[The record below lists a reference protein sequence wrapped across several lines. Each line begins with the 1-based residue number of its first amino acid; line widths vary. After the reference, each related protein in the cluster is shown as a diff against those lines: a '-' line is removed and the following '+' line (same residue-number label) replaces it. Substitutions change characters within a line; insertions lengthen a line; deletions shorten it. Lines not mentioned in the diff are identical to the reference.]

1 MDMEKV
7 KVLYTIGDSFV
18 YGHGLDSRWSTTL
31 SKKIG
36 GLDCN
41 VSLTGSSNDR
51 TFRTVVRDISR
62 IESEGK
68 VWSETTND
76 IDCQLSDLLV
86 IVGWTSPFR
95 FEWFHQGEY
104 YQSRLWSQEK
114 KWNYNDG
121 RIDYKFSDEISKPIV
136 TELNSLV
143 KFFTQIIS
151 LKNFLENKNIPNIF
165 FNCFFPFGEN
175 TIEYYDN
182 IVDDLEKNKIS
193 KLRTFDNIDTY
204 YSLHALWDCVPSDYK
219 ELNHLEF
226 IGEENLDESLHPTP
240 RGHELWS
247 DKLFDYGKYD

>member
-1 MDMEKV
+1 MS

-18 YGHGLDSRWSTTL
+18 YGHGLDSRWSSVL
-31 SKKIG
+31 SKKCG
-36 GLDCN
+36 KLDCN

-51 TFRTVVRDISR
+51 TLRTVIRDISR

-95 FEWFHQGEY
+95 FEWFHNDEY
-104 YQSRLWSQEK
+104 YQSRLWSHEK

-136 TELNSLV
+136 TELNSLIR
-143 KFFTQIIS
+143 FFTQIIT
-151 LKNFLENKNIPNIF
+151 LKNFLDNKKIPNIF

-175 TIEYYDN
+175 TTEYFTEL
-182 IVDDLEKNKIS
+182 IRSLEENKIS
-193 KLRTFDNIDTY
+193 QLRTFDNIDTY
-204 YSLHALWDCVPSDYK
+204 YSLDSLWSCVPNDYK

-226 IGEENLDESLHPTP
+226 IGQENLDESFHPTP
-240 RGHELWS
+240 RGHYLWS
-247 DKLFDYGKYD
+247 KKLFEYGNL